1 MNRKFFIMVTV
12 VFVGIGGAGALSWQY
27 FLQKNTIG
35 VPVLLQPSNSQA
47 SLGAE
52 YRVFEH
58 PKFGFSV
65 EYPAEF
71 SAARYEE
78 ADNAETILF
87 ENKKEGEEKLGFQ
100 IFITPFGEE
109 TITRERILQDLPN
122 AGIEEPQ
129 EAILGDGTHA
139 LIFWSNDEAVGKTRE
154 VWFTHAGYLYEVS
167 TYARLDTWLANILK
181 TWQFER

>member
-1 MNRKFFIMVTV
+1 MKSKFIMLAIILAV
-12 VFVGIGGAGALSWQY
+12 IGGISALVWEY
-27 FLQKNTIG
+27 FLQHNAIG
-35 VPVLLQPSNSQA
+35 VAVELQPSASHA
-47 SLGAE
+47 SLGSE

-58 PKFGFSV
+58 PKLGFSI